1 MLEINIMYVLIC
13 LWQSRYAFNVNIT
26 RINNKVNNLRFH
38 AICLFLTL
46 CYYKF
51 DNLFGRFHEMSI
63 CCEVTVREAKWK
75 VITTGALVALAVVAF
90 LLLLL
95 NIPYIWVSYAFII
108 LRRYSI
114 TLFVLLYLC
123 MFNVLN

>member
-1 MLEINIMYVLIC
+1 MFMTAK
-13 LWQSRYAFNVNIT
+13 YAFNVDIE
-26 RINNKVNNLRFH
+26 RFRNNKVNNFKDFTVMYP
-38 AICLFLTL
+38 FLKL
-46 CYYKF
+46 YYYKF

-95 NIPYIWVSYAFII
+95 NIPYI
-108 LRRYSI
+108 
-114 TLFVLLYLC
+114 
-123 MFNVLN
+123 